1 MRRDQAL
8 KTVGEQ
14 AADQWGL
21 VTAAQAK
28 SAGLSA
34 VDLLR
39 LVEADFLESVG
50 RGVYLVTGAVRPEH
64 LDIKVAWLRLEP
76 KLPAWQRH
84 SLETYG
90 GVISHGSACELHQL
104 GDLPTSLVEISV
116 PRRRTTREPGVRMH
130 RAELEAADVVL
141 VDGLPV
147 TTAERT
153 VIDLLAAR
161 VDGAHVGG
169 VIADADRYGLTNRN
183 SLGRRVARFTAAYG
197 LPRSASGRQLLEY
210 LVEQADTGLPVEEGT
225 RLRQE
230 GVVEGFVSALA
241 LLSALDEDRVKQ
253 LFTDYPGLLT
263 GLRAGSVSSLAEHL
277 AKSEVAPPPTIGRQA
292 SQEVRPA
299 AHARARKVNRS
310 DADLSARE
318 STTESSDRTSS
329 GEAR

>member
-1 MRRDQAL
+1 MKRDRAL
-8 KTVGEQ
+8 KAVGEQ

-21 VTAAQAK
+21 VTAAQVK
-28 SAGLSA
+28 GAGLSA

-39 LVEADFLESVG
+39 LVEAGFLENVG

-84 SLETYG
+84 GLETYG
-90 GVISHGSACELHQL
+90 GVVSHGSACELHQL

-116 PRRRTTREPGVRMH
+116 PRRRTTREHGVRMH

-153 VIDLLAAR
+153 VVDLLAAR

-169 VIADADRYGLTNRN
+169 VIADADRYGLTNRD
-183 SLGRRVARFTAAYG
+183 SLGRRVARFTTAYG
-197 LPRSASGRQLLEY
+197 LPRSASGRRLLEY
-210 LVEQADTGLPVEEGT
+210 LVEQADTELPVEEGA

-241 LLSALDEDRVKQ
+241 LLSTLDEDRVRR
-253 LFTDYPGLLT
+253 LLADHPGFLD
-263 GLRAGSVSSLAEHL
+263 GLRAKSVSSLTEHL
-277 AKSEVAPPPTIGRQA
+277 AK
-292 SQEVRPA
+292 
-299 AHARARKVNRS
+299 K
-310 DADLSARE
+310 
-318 STTESSDRTSS
+318 ESSDRTSS
-329 GEAR
+329 GEAE

>member
-1 MRRDQAL
+1 M
-8 KTVGEQ
+8 GES

-39 LVEADFLESVG
+39 LAEAGFLESVG
-50 RGVYLVTGAVRPEH
+50 RGVYLVTGAVQPEH

-84 SLETYG
+84 DLETYG

-116 PRRRTTREPGVRMH
+116 PRRRTTREHGVRMH
-130 RAELEAADVVL
+130 RAELESADVVL

-153 VIDLLAAR
+153 VVDLLAAR
-161 VDGAHVGG
+161 VDGAHAGG
-169 VIADADRYGLTNRN
+169 VIADADRYGLTNRD
-183 SLGRRVARFTAAYG
+183 SLSRRVARFTAAYG

-210 LVEQADTGLPVEEGT
+210 LVEQAGTGLPMEEVA

-230 GVVEGFVSALA
+230 GVAEGFVSALA
-241 LLSALDEDRVKQ
+241 LLSKLDEDRIKQ
-253 LFTDYPGLLT
+253 IFADRPNPLADLQ
-263 GLRAGSVSSLAEHL
+263 AESVSSFAERL
-277 AKSEVAPPPTIGRQA
+277 AKSGAIPLSAIIHQA
-292 SQEVRPA
+292 SQASRLAGRLPPA
-299 AHARARKVNRS
+299 AKVNPGS
-310 DADLSARE
+310 ADFSTQE
-318 STTESSDRTSS
+318 SITKSSDRTSP
-329 GEAR
+329 GEAQ